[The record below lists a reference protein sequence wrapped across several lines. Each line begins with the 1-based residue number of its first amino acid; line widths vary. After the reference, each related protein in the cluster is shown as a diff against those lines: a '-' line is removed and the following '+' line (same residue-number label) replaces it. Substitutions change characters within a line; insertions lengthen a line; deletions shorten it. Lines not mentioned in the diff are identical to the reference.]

1 MAVPRSGD
9 GAQAAA
15 NAAGGT
21 SKLCKLCVLRFS
33 TKATCIT
40 SCGSEMIEKDGQYRQ
55 HESGTSSSSSFTRTA
70 HTKRQAHGMQ
80 GEYSSK
86 CASPKPRGASPMHLV
101 ASCRRS
107 RESEERRALVLF
119 MMCSC
124 ACLARVEIKLAS
136 AAVVR
141 AGIPAKKQAW
151 SVTGSVP
158 SANRWHGARMAR
170 AFPLGGS
177 RARRHVRAANK

>member
-55 HESGTSSSSSFTRTA
+55 HESGTSSSRSTSHEPLTQNAKHTECKVNIHQRA
-70 HTKRQAHGMQ
+70 HLQ
-80 GEYSSK
+80 
-86 CASPKPRGASPMHLV
+86 
-101 ASCRRS
+101 S
-107 RESEERRALVLF
+107 REAPAQCTWSHHADEAESEERRALVLF
-119 MMCSC
+119 MICSC
-124 ACLARVEIKLAS
+124 PRLALE
-136 AAVVR
+136 
-141 AGIPAKKQAW
+141 
-151 SVTGSVP
+151 
-158 SANRWHGARMAR
+158 
-170 AFPLGGS
+170 
-177 RARRHVRAANK
+177 